1 MNGISKLLST
11 DGFIAVNK
19 TLIREVGLHEAIII
33 GEMCSEYNYWE
44 KCNKLEDD
52 MFYSTRDNI
61 EYNTGLSEHCQRKAI
76 KTLQEKGII
85 TSKKR
90 GIPAINYYKIN
101 FDKLLTLLSTSSS
114 KYEELDVESV
124 NLNNNKQTKIKE
136 EKNNSK
142 ELLQNSSTF
151 TFGKQTPKKD
161 SLYTKC
167 VTLIDSYD
175 FSARGNIRKL
185 LIEYLRFRLSIKDKP
200 LYTNMWK
207 GMLNKLSELCNDDI
221 KMYESVIKQSI
232 ERGYL
237 SFYPISDY
245 SNRGIKTESGARHVP
260 RMTEEDYAEEEKR
273 MAELES
279 KGVRVRF

>member
-1 MNGISKLLST
+1 MNRDFKGVWIPKEIWLNEELTLLE
-11 DGFIAVNK
+11 K
-19 TLIREVGLHEAIII
+19 IIFVEI
-33 GEMCSEYNYWE
+33 DSLDNENHCTAGNDYFATFCNCSES
-44 KCNKLEDD
+44 KV
-52 MFYSTRDNI
+52 T
-61 EYNTGLSEHCQRKAI
+61 KAI
-76 KTLQEKGII
+76 KKLKDLDMIEELSFDGRHRKIRVVKSTMQS
-85 TSKKR
+85 SKKYE
-90 GIPAINYYKIN
+90 AESQN
-101 FDKLLTLLSTSSS
+101 LLSNNIDN
-114 KYEELDVESV
+114 KQ
-124 NLNNNKQTKIKE
+124 NNKL
-136 EKNNSK
+136 NNSK
-142 ELLQNSSTF
+142 ELLQNSPTF

-175 FSARGNIRKL
+175 FSLWGNIRKL

-207 GMLNKLSELCNDDI
+207 GMLNKLSELCNDDV
-221 KMYESVIKQSI
+221 KMYELVIKQSI

>member
-1 MNGISKLLST
+1 MNRDFKGVWIPKEIWLNEELTLLE
-11 DGFIAVNK
+11 K
-19 TLIREVGLHEAIII
+19 IIFVEI
-33 GEMCSEYNYWE
+33 DSLDNENHCTAGNDYFATFCNCSES
-44 KCNKLEDD
+44 KV
-52 MFYSTRDNI
+52 T
-61 EYNTGLSEHCQRKAI
+61 KAI
-76 KTLQEKGII
+76 KKLKDLDMIEELSFDGRHRKIRVVKSTMQS
-85 TSKKR
+85 SKKYE
-90 GIPAINYYKIN
+90 AESQN
-101 FDKLLTLLSTSSS
+101 LLSNNIDN
-114 KYEELDVESV
+114 KQ
-124 NLNNNKQTKIKE
+124 NNKL
-136 EKNNSK
+136 NNSK
-142 ELLQNSSTF
+142 ELLQNSPTF

-175 FSARGNIRKL
+175 FSLWGNIRKL

-207 GMLNKLSELCNDDI
+207 GMLNKLSELCNDDV

>member
-1 MNGISKLLST
+1 MMNRDFKGVWIPKEIWLNEELTLLE
-11 DGFIAVNK
+11 K
-19 TLIREVGLHEAIII
+19 IIFVEI
-33 GEMCSEYNYWE
+33 DSLDNENHCTAGNDYFATFCNCSES
-44 KCNKLEDD
+44 KV
-52 MFYSTRDNI
+52 T
-61 EYNTGLSEHCQRKAI
+61 KAI
-76 KTLQEKGII
+76 KKLKDLGMIEELSFDGRHRKIRVVKSTMQG
-85 TSKKR
+85 SKKYE
-90 GIPAINYYKIN
+90 AESQN
-101 FDKLLTLLSTSSS
+101 LLS
-114 KYEELDVESV
+114 
-124 NLNNNKQTKIKE
+124 NNIDNKQDNKL
-136 EKNNSK
+136 NNSK
-142 ELLQNSSTF
+142 ELLQNSPTF

-175 FSARGNIRKL
+175 FSLWGNIRKL

-207 GMLNKLSELCNDDI
+207 GMLNKLCELCNDDV

-279 KGVRVRF
+279 KGVQVRF

>member
-1 MNGISKLLST
+1 MIDDKVYFSVQAWMVTKLNLKGCERDVYAIIYGYSQDGDSDYHGSLGYMAELTGYSKNSVCTAL
-11 DGFIAVNK
+11 K
-19 TLIREVGLHEAIII
+19 TLT
-33 GEMCSEYNYWE
+33 E
-44 KCNKLEDD
+44 KEL
-52 MFYSTRDNI
+52 I
-61 EYNTGLSEHCQRKAI
+61 I
-76 KTLQEKGII
+76 KTEKE
-85 TSKKR
+85 
-90 GIPAINYYKIN
+90 INNIKFCRYKIN
-101 FDKLLTLLSTSSS
+101 RDSIQSTCTPIQSTCT
-114 KYEELDVESV
+114 
-124 NLNNNKQTKIKE
+124 NNNIDNKQNNKL
-136 EKNNSK
+136 NNSK
-142 ELLQNSSTF
+142 ELLQNSPTF

-167 VTLIDSYD
+167 VTLVDSYD
-175 FSARGNIRKL
+175 FSVWGNIRKL

-207 GMLNKLSELCNDDI
+207 GMLNKLFELCNDDV

-260 RMTEEDYAEEEKR
+260 HMTEEDYVEEEKR